1 MALSSAAILLAA
13 CGLTGDLYLP
23 EDAEPGADA
32 QLPPTEEDDTDAEAD
47 EG

>member
-1 MALSSAAILLAA
+1 MALTCVAIVLSG